1 MSVNGFHWRRGY
13 GLLACII
20 LTGLAQ
26 AKNFPQGPAIK
37 PPSPPDDPAGVH
49 AVEFTDDSVLHG
61 TVQSLSPEEMLLF
74 RTDMKDPIPFPTGT
88 VTRIGFKAEA
98 DLTGG
103 PHSTVQFHSGDWM
116 AADVLMLRD
125 GKAQLRIS
133 ETQRLTV
140 DQDRISFVCFAA
152 GAAPDIFHGPES
164 LEGWETNGAWT
175 HDQGVLRCRQM
186 GNLSR
191 IIPVVADRMDLAF
204 VMDKGEVQKN
214 FMLSMMFNRD
224 ANEKESGPTN
234 AWMQVRFNEG
244 QLYLY
249 AAAGDTNRNSS
260 NTLPRAALKPAEDGK
275 FHYRVMY
282 DRIGGRIVVMVNGR
296 KVAEQPTPPMP
307 ADTWQGQLTFQP
319 MRWGSEA
326 DWAISNIHL
335 TPWDGQVPTAAG
347 GGTPEQLD
355 SVTMNDGEVKIGRFE
370 SMQGTVVKFRSAAG
384 SETLARQNIYL
395 IRLHREAAP
404 NLPAPAGPKVMLAQ
418 RGEIQLGSLRM
429 GENGFTLGTT
439 FAGEINLPRG
449 ALSAVV
455 YPNKPQKDLPVAD
468 WLQFRNGDR
477 LRGTLVA
484 AGQTAELQ
492 WKLSTE
498 TLVELQTKHLN
509 GARLAPR
516 GEPRDPAPSG
526 SCVAKFRNGDWLSG
540 EMQALNAEHLRMTSL
555 TGQEFTLPRPN
566 IQALYL
572 AANGQ
577 RPIWEGAAESTAW
590 LQGVRGKVG
599 EQVDGAAAA
608 ETNPGRTLSTHLD
621 GAFLLSGKGG
631 APSGIGQIIEG
642 APERMELSFDTVSD
656 HDALSLNVE
665 LFYDKDSNEGMLLRF
680 WPGGLYLQ
688 DLGRGP
694 RAGRGRQPVQL
705 QWGEKVSR
713 TSNRHHFQIFAD
725 RKKHQLQIFIDGIF
739 IARHQQAEGE
749 VREGMWGRG
758 VALSCM
764 AGQSHAPMLISQLWI
779 TPWNGRTPDSL
790 EMAAG
795 QSSLA
800 LANGDE
806 SAAPIVSATPEA
818 FTLDFVGEP
827 LVIPR
832 SKVLA
837 VNFGTP
843 ATTTEEVEALTL
855 TSAALQPR
863 LRLVTGGAL
872 TVEKL
877 HLENNLV
884 TGVNPSIGPLSLPLS
899 ALSEI
904 VWRTLDRDVTPP
916 QKSVKPR
923 GPKRPDHD

>member
-1 MSVNGFHWRRGY
+1 MSVKGFHGRRADW
-13 GLLACII
+13 LLA
-20 LTGLAQ
+20 GLFLVGSVQ
-26 AKNFPQGPAIK
+26 AKNFPQGPAIQ
-37 PPSPPDDPAGVH
+37 PPSAPDDPAGLH
-49 AVEFTDDSVLHG
+49 EIEFTDDSVLHG

-74 RTDMKDPIPFPTGT
+74 RTDVKEPIHFPMGA
-88 VTRIGFKAEA
+88 VTRIGFKTAV
-98 DLTGG
+98 DLTNG

-116 AADVLMLRD
+116 AADVLVLRD

-133 ETQRLTV
+133 DTQRLTV
-140 DQDRISFVCFAA
+140 DQDKISFICFAA

-191 IIPVVADRMDLAF
+191 SIPVVADRMDLEF

-224 ANEKESGPTN
+224 ANEKETGPTN

-244 QLYLY
+244 QLYIY

-260 NTLPRAALKPAEDGK
+260 NTLPRAALKPADDGK
-275 FHYRVMY
+275 FHYRVLY

-307 ADTWQGQLTFQP
+307 SGTWQGQLTFQP

-326 DWAISNIHL
+326 DWAISKIHL

-347 GGTPEQLD
+347 AGTPEQLD

-370 SMQGTVVKFRSAAG
+370 SMLGTVIHFRSAAG
-384 SETLARQNIYL
+384 SETLARQKISM
-395 IRLHREAAP
+395 IRLHRDVAP
-404 NLPAPAGPKVMLAQ
+404 EQPASAGPKVMLGP
-418 RGEIQLGSLRM
+418 RGEMQLGSLRM
-429 GENGFTLGTT
+429 AENGFTLGTT
-439 FAGEINLPRG
+439 FAGEITLPRG
-449 ALSAVV
+449 SLSAVIF
-455 YPNKPQKDLPVAD
+455 PSKSQKDLPMAD

-477 LRGTLVA
+477 LRGTLMA
-484 AGQTAELQ
+484 AGKTAELQ
-492 WKLSTE
+492 WRLSTG
-498 TLVELQTKHLN
+498 TLAEMQTKHLN
-509 GARLAPR
+509 GVRLAPR
-516 GEPRDPAPSG
+516 GEPKEPTPSG

-540 EMQALNAEHLRMTSL
+540 EMQALDAEHLRMTSL

-566 IQALYL
+566 LQALYL

-590 LQGVRGKVG
+590 LQGVRGKMA
-599 EQVDGAAAA
+599 EQGDGNAAPEANA
-608 ETNPGRTLSTHLD
+608 NRTLSTHLD
-621 GAFLLSGKGG
+621 GAFLLSGKGR
-631 APSGIGQIIEG
+631 AQSGIGQIIEG
-642 APERMELSFDTVSD
+642 APDRLELSFDSVSD

-694 RAGRGRQPVQL
+694 RQGRGRQPVQL

-713 TSNRHHFQIFAD
+713 SSNRHHFQIFAD
-725 RKKHQLQIFIDGIF
+725 RKTHQLQIFIDGAF

-749 VREGMWGRG
+749 VREGVWGRG

-764 AGQSHAPMLISQLWI
+764 AGQSHTPMLISQLWI
-779 TPWNGRTPDSL
+779 APWNGRTPDAL
-790 EMAAG
+790 EMAPG
-795 QSSLA
+795 ESSLA
-800 LANGDE
+800 LSNGDE

-843 ATTTEEVEALTL
+843 ATTKEEVAALTL

-877 HLENNLV
+877 QLENNQL
-884 TGVNPSIGPLSLPLS
+884 TGTNPNIGPVSLPLS